1 MLSSLP
7 GWLRFIF
14 TFLLTAMLSADTW
27 SLAQHVDEA
36 NNDAP
41 TTQPTRLAL
50 DRARAEAVRAAVAR
64 VAPAIVT
71 IETVG
76 GAQPLPEFAGGPGP
90 GPRGG
95 EPSFRVADGPTTGL
109 VWSADGYII
118 TSAFN
123 FVRNPTIATVVLP
136 DDGDLRGG
144 PRRFVAELVSRDQIR
159 RLALLKINANGL
171 PVPDWTAAGD
181 RLPGVTAIACG
192 RGLGE
197 WSIGPADD
205 PALRAFPAITV
216 GILSAVGRR
225 NDIAVQTD
233 AKTSPAN
240 YGGPLL
246 DLDGRVIGVI
256 VPMGMTGGSL
266 AGVEWY
272 DSGIGFAIT
281 REAIE
286 RVIDRLKRGNDIE
299 PGKMGVIIEDAED
312 GRCRVSRVAKSSPAE
327 SAGIRVGDLVI
338 GLDDQTVGDRMELM
352 RRLSDRA
359 AGESV
364 RVRVERPGEQSPL
377 DIRLTLARPAE
388 LGGFDEPTEPPP
400 EPAQE
405 P

>member
-1 MLSSLP
+1 MFSCLPARLCLCFAFVLPSMHSANPPSLEH
-7 GWLRFIF
+7 RF
-14 TFLLTAMLSADTW
+14 
-27 SLAQHVDEA
+27 DESEY
-36 NNDAP
+36 
-41 TTQPTRLAL
+41 TVTSTQPSRLAL

-90 GPRGG
+90 AGRGG

-123 FVRNPTIATVVLP
+123 FVRNPTITTVVLA
-136 DDGDLRGG
+136 DDGDSHDR
-144 PRRFVAELVSRDQIR
+144 PRRFVAELVARDQIR
-159 RLALLKINANGL
+159 RLALLKIDANGL
-171 PVPDWTAAGD
+171 PVPDWTPAGD
-181 RLPGVTAIACG
+181 RLPGITAIACG

-197 WSIGPADD
+197 WSIGPSDD
-205 PALRAFPAITV
+205 PGLRVFPSITV

-225 NDIAVQTD
+225 NGIAVQTD
-233 AKTSPAN
+233 AKTSPGN

-246 DLDGRVIGVI
+246 DLDGRVIGVT
-256 VPMGMTGGSL
+256 VPMGMSGGPL

-286 RVIDRLKRGNDIE
+286 RVIDRLKRGEDIE
-299 PGKMGVIIEDAED
+299 PGKMGVMIADAED

-338 GLDDQTVGDRMELM
+338 GLDDQAVGDRMELL

-364 RVRVERPGEQSPL
+364 RVKIERPGETATL
-377 DIRLTLARPAE
+377 ELRLRLARPSE
-388 LGGFDEPTEPPP
+388 LGEFEEPPEPPP
-400 EPAQE
+400 EPAPE